1 MSDLEVVRK
10 RVGEIIKNKGYTYR
24 DISLKIGRKD
34 SYIQQYVKYGLPRRL
49 NELDRKKLCQILNMN
64 EDDLIDDELKSTT
77 DSYTGNIGLGS
88 AEVAARDYIDVDIL
102 SYKASNKYQGEI
114 IGKMWLNYTEF
125 GNWCYTNPYN
135 LKIIRQDSDSMEPSI
150 TSGNLVIY
158 DSSIRDYIGDG
169 IYIVRIGAIVQVKR
183 IQMESGLLFTIKSD
197 NDLYEDINYHR
208 EDIEIMG
215 RATYNLGGEKL

>member
-215 RATYNLGGEKL
+215 RATYNLGGERL